1 MTRQTVRAPGKVFLF
16 GEWAVIA
23 GAPAVVMAV
32 DRHVRVRFLP
42 GATGS
47 APLVQAAR
55 RMAEEFLGVPPSS
68 TAWEADSSALF
79 LAGRKIGLGSSAAV
93 AAAAVGSVFAEQG
106 CDLSE
111 LPVRWTILRLARE
124 VHRRLQGGR
133 GSGVDVAAAV
143 FGGIRVHRTG
153 ITGPEAPPAFALPP
167 GLSVRF
173 LWTGREVSTPDRLE
187 VFEEFR
193 SRQPGAADEAMDRL
207 VVTARALV
215 EPPPGDRQ
223 HFLSALEDHADA
235 LDRLGSLAGLPM
247 RPADD
252 SPEVRRTR
260 AHGGVLKASGSG
272 GGDLLV
278 AFLPDETLEPWDR
291 DLRSLGFDP
300 FPLPAA
306 REGIHCAEE

>member
-55 RMAEEFLGVPPSS
+55 RMAEEFLGSPLPPLPGRRL
-68 TAWEADSSALF
+68 SALF

-193 SRQPGAADEAMDRL
+193 SRQP
-207 VVTARALV
+207 V
-215 EPPPGDRQ
+215 PPTRRWIASWSRPGR
-223 HFLSALEDHADA
+223 
-235 LDRLGSLAGLPM
+235 
-247 RPADD
+247 
-252 SPEVRRTR
+252 
-260 AHGGVLKASGSG
+260 
-272 GGDLLV
+272 
-278 AFLPDETLEPWDR
+278 W
-291 DLRSLGFDP
+291 
-300 FPLPAA
+300 
-306 REGIHCAEE
+306 